1 MSFVKVTDRAT
12 GRAAAR
18 GAAAPTAWLTSSSTP
33 NETKGPFIILDTAG
47 ALQEP
52 TQYIA
57 ANA

>member
-12 GRAAAR
+12 GEAAAGV
-18 GAAAPTAWLTSSSTP
+18 GAVPTARLASSSTP